1 MTPRPRRKKSSKE
14 NRARRCDVL
23 DLVDPCSLSR
33 SVVCFSPPSSR
44 FPRHM
49 TDLSPM
55 ATPRVIQAALQSAV
69 DDGVF
74 PGAQLAVRLRGEL
87 QCMAVAGRL
96 SSEPPGIPVQPFTI
110 YDLASLTKPLATV
123 TSVLLLIQAAKVALE
138 DSVQQILV
146 ELEGTPIGQATVR
159 DLLTHRSGLPG
170 WRPLYERL
178 DAGGIVSGPPVGGQP
193 VKQQALQMIRNEPL
207 IYARGERSIYSDLGF
222 MLLGFLVERL
232 SGVALD
238 LWCKEAIFRPLQ
250 ADPLVFCPTGGQAQ
264 PGVACSTVDVS
275 RIAPTERDE
284 RRNRLLCGE
293 VHDENAAAL
302 GGIAGHAG
310 LFGTAES
317 VLAVS
322 GAWLHGYH
330 GRDSML
336 DGRLVRQF
344 TARQELSPRSSW
356 ALGWDTP
363 SASSSSG
370 SFFSEESFGH
380 LGYTGTSLWIDPL
393 CELEVVL
400 LSNRVH
406 PNRRNE
412 KIKIF
417 RPYIHDLVYREF
429 VSA

>member
-1 MTPRPRRKKSSKE
+1 
-14 NRARRCDVL
+14 
-23 DLVDPCSLSR
+23 
-33 SVVCFSPPSSR
+33 
-44 FPRHM
+44 
-49 TDLSPM
+49 M
-55 ATPRVIQAALQSAV
+55 AIHHVIQAALQSAV

-87 QCMAVAGRL
+87 QCVAVAGRL
-96 SSEPPGIPVQPFTI
+96 SLEPLELPVQPSTI

-123 TSVLLLIQAAKVALE
+123 TSILLLSQRNKVALE
-138 DSVQQILV
+138 DPVQQVLL
-146 ELEGTPIGQATVR
+146 ELEGTPIGQATLQ

-178 DAGGIVSGPPVGGQP
+178 EARGLVPGLSGENQP
-193 VKQQALQMIRNEPL
+193 VKQHVLQMIRDEPL
-207 IYARGERSIYSDLGF
+207 IYARGERSVYSDLGF

-232 SGVALD
+232 SGMALD
-238 LWCKEAIFRPLQ
+238 LWCEEAIIRPLR
-250 ADPLVFCPTGGQAQ
+250 ADPLMFCPAAGRAQ
-264 PGVACSTVDVS
+264 SGVVRPSTVVDAS

-284 RRNRLLCGE
+284 WRNRLLRGE
-293 VHDENAAAL
+293 VHDENAAAM
-302 GGIAGHAG
+302 GGVAGHAG

-322 GAWLHGYH
+322 GAWLQAYH
-330 GRDSML
+330 GKGSIL
-336 DGRLVRQF
+336 NEELVRQF
-344 TARQELSPRSSW
+344 TTRQEPASGSSW

-363 SASSSSG
+363 SVPSSSG
-370 SFFSEESFGH
+370 SCFSERSFGH

-406 PNRRNE
+406 PSRRNE

-417 RPYIHDLVYREF
+417 RPFIHDLVYREF
-429 VSA
+429 VSAG